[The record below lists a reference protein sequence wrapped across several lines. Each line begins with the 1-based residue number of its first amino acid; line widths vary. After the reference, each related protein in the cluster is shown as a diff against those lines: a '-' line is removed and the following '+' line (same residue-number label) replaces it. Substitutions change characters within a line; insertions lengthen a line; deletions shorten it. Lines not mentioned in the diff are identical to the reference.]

1 MAKITISRNRCS
13 CIWLKTFWVHI
24 AKLKTMKTI
33 NIVSQAKSFV
43 GDANVGILDQTT
55 FEGRCK
61 IWSRGFRIPGK
72 YFELRSIK
80 ICIFL
85 NPSPTTASARFNKMG
100 KSHKTLQELRML
112 PSVTVYCEGKVW
124 LMLID
129 NWRSDV
135 ENKRHWQWEQVSL
148 VFNIADGTTDPRVQ
162 CFFSKLTKANLLSFD

>member
-1 MAKITISRNRCS
+1 
-13 CIWLKTFWVHI
+13 
-24 AKLKTMKTI
+24 MKTI

-85 NPSPTTASARFNKMG
+85 NPSPTTASARFNKIG

-112 PSVTVYCEGKVW
+112 PSVTVYCEGK
-124 LMLID
+124 I
-129 NWRSDV
+129 
-135 ENKRHWQWEQVSL
+135 
-148 VFNIADGTTDPRVQ
+148 
-162 CFFSKLTKANLLSFD
+162 

>member
-1 MAKITISRNRCS
+1 
-13 CIWLKTFWVHI
+13 
-24 AKLKTMKTI
+24 MKTI

-85 NPSPTTASARFNKMG
+85 NPSPTTASARFNKKRE
-100 KSHKTLQELRML
+100 KSQNIARIANATLGHSLLRRQN
-112 PSVTVYCEGKVW
+112 
-124 LMLID
+124 LID
-129 NWRSDV
+129 V
-135 ENKRHWQWEQVSL
+135 
-148 VFNIADGTTDPRVQ
+148 A
-162 CFFSKLTKANLLSFD
+162 

>member
-1 MAKITISRNRCS
+1 
-13 CIWLKTFWVHI
+13 
-24 AKLKTMKTI
+24 MKTI

-85 NPSPTTASARFNKMG
+85 NPSPTTASAMFNK
-100 KSHKTLQELRML
+100 K
-112 PSVTVYCEGKVW
+112 GKVTKHCK
-124 LMLID
+124 
-129 NWRSDV
+129 NCECYPRS
-135 ENKRHWQWEQVSL
+135 Q
-148 VFNIADGTTDPRVQ
+148 FIA
-162 CFFSKLTKANLLSFD
+162 KAKFD

>member
-1 MAKITISRNRCS
+1 
-13 CIWLKTFWVHI
+13 
-24 AKLKTMKTI
+24 MKTI

-85 NPSPTTASARFNKMG
+85 NPPPTNARYYKERKME
-100 KSHKTLQELRML
+100 H
-112 PSVTVYCEGKVW
+112 
-124 LMLID
+124 I
-129 NWRSDV
+129 
-135 ENKRHWQWEQVSL
+135 L
-148 VFNIADGTTDPRVQ
+148 VRPTN
-162 CFFSKLTKANLLSFD
+162 